1 MKRYS
6 VPKHSFLFR
15 KKSKCNNKI
24 VTKIDTKAKVMISH
38 TEASFQTRRN
48 DVYGCIKSLSSLH
61 LYLVTVLW
69 KKNIDNLLRGDIMKR
84 HFENIDTVAITCLKE
99 ELYMLH

>member
-15 KKSKCNNKI
+15 KKSKCNNEI

-48 DVYGCIKSLSSLH
+48 DVYVSYDY
-61 LYLVTVLW
+61 LYIPNQIQL
-69 KKNIDNLLRGDIMKR
+69 
-84 HFENIDTVAITCLKE
+84 IT
-99 ELYMLH
+99 